1 MKLDDFKTNCCSKM
15 NFEISRCVVVVSPE
29 YTQEWRHLFRGY
41 LKTSKN
47 ESNFFKR
54 KCVAMTTPTE
64 EPMYQLKTCLDI
76 KLGDLITL
84 NIFYESSRY
93 NVVKK
98 YVEKEIIMVGHF
110 SARVGSS
117 GPEACHSFI
126 S

>member
-1 MKLDDFKTNCCSKM
+1 
-15 NFEISRCVVVVSPE
+15 
-29 YTQEWRHLFRGY
+29 
-41 LKTSKN
+41 
-47 ESNFFKR
+47 
-54 KCVAMTTPTE
+54 
-64 EPMYQLKTCLDI
+64 MYQLKTCLDI
-76 KLGDLITL
+76 KLGYLITL

-126 S
+126 SFKFPRFFKAFLFLCRGSFRGS